1 MNFVPKKYDYIY
13 KNLEIRLKREIRFTD
28 EDTVVYIK
36 QLLDALIY
44 LRNKKI
50 IHRDLKLAN
59 LFVKDGNDIKLGD
72 FGLACKH
79 DNPNRKR
86 KSVCGTP
93 NYIAPEILSGDGHS
107 FQVDNWAIG
116 ILLFAMLIGKPPF
129 ETTNMKSTYNRIQSC
144 MYVFP
149 PDVPI
154 SATAKALIMR
164 TLAKQP
170 SKRPSFEEMLESD
183 YFVEVSSP
191 ICESV
196 PLRLAPARGLSEPEE
211 STKLIPENNLGLPE
225 HSARARIDKKV
236 VENSPRSKETED
248 NTIELAKKSERAA
261 HPVLER
267 QKFFKKL
274 FTNEFKGKFGA
285 DPKGGDLYTSPKA
298 TFTKKDSLKSRE
310 EPNSKL
316 ISRRDTNR
324 DKDEGLPKTIIK
336 KDTVTE
342 KELSGRAKLNPAN
355 EYEPKI
361 LKRLMSHMTNAV
373 TQEQAIDVKKSP
385 EYTSTGNLISKKVR
399 PAWVKQSSDT
409 ANIEQKKHYLSNNLH
424 AKETSPD
431 SSGIALPDGSAR
443 KISAFDIIKNSSKMN
458 SVSNTIIAEEQIK
471 KDLEATDKKPKP
483 RNTGDHVSHGKE
495 ARMEREPSVQSATSH
510 QKKLLFQRMIEQ
522 RETKLVDNT
531 PQSEEYLLPKAPIH
545 SSAEVSQPT
554 RQRFNSVKVSDSES
568 RLIKTLLDNN
578 PTTSPSIVEGTS
590 PYNQQVKPLIAKDKQ
605 ERANSAQPAIRIKSL
620 WQPQDQKTVPDSA
633 LEPTDYVKKWIDHS
647 AKYGLVFIMHSGTIG
662 ILFND
667 MTKALF
673 RIYGEKFVYLCR
685 SQSKKREEVR
695 VYALAFPPK
704 DLEKKA
710 GIMKDIMKTL
720 EQHTGELKLAEGD
733 DELVNDYKVI
743 LNNKNRVYI
752 KNWVKAKQLIVFK
765 LSNGIYQAIFQ
776 DKSEILISSKHENF
790 IFVDKDR
797 KRYNHVL
804 DSDEIQKNRSVNV
817 RVEYFKRVLKK
828 WIERDSNTTHLPSR
842 SKPI

>member
-1 MNFVPKKYDYIY
+1 M
-13 KNLEIRLKREIRFTD
+13 
-28 EDTVVYIK
+28 TVVYIR

-59 LFVKDGNDIKLGD
+59 LFVKDGNTIKLGD
-72 FGLACKH
+72 FGLATKH
-79 DNPNRKR
+79 ENANRKR

-154 SATAKALIMR
+154 NSKAKSLIMK
-164 TLAKQP
+164 TLTKAP
-170 SKRPSFEEMLESD
+170 NKRPTFEEMLESE
-183 YFVEVSSP
+183 YFVEITEQLPSDVQLALVAEKALSDKADSQLARP
-191 ICESV
+191 EGQKV
-196 PLRLAPARGLSEPEE
+196 TADLAQRLAA
-211 STKLIPENNLGLPE
+211 
-225 HSARARIDKKV
+225 DKKAIEGTQKSGERE
-236 VENSPRSKETED
+236 ENLQDTTRR
-248 NTIELAKKSERAA
+248 SERGVQ
-261 HPVLER
+261 PVER

-285 DPKGGDLYTSPKA
+285 DLKTADNFSSPRTNFSKKESFKSKEEAGPKQV
-298 TFTKKDSLKSRE
+298 
-310 EPNSKL
+310 
-316 ISRRDTNR
+316 SRRETLK
-324 DKDEGLPKTIIK
+324 DKEEQPTKTFSK
-336 KDTVTE
+336 KESGNEKDLSSRGRAAEE
-342 KELSGRAKLNPAN
+342 KEF
-355 EYEPKI
+355 EPKI
-361 LKRLMSHMTNAV
+361 LKRLMNHMANAV
-373 TQEQAIDVKKSP
+373 TQEPISETRRQQ
-385 EYTSTGNLISKKVR
+385 EFNSTGTLSRRMR
-399 PAWVKQSSDT
+399 PAWMKQGSETTATGQTNHVLETPASDKDGRSA
-409 ANIEQKKHYLSNNLH
+409 AN
-424 AKETSPD
+424 PD
-431 SSGIALPDGSAR
+431 LPESAGQDGSAR

-458 SVSNTIIAEEQIK
+458 SISNTIIAEDQIR
-471 KDLEATDKKPKP
+471 KDLETSTHKERP
-483 RNTGDHVSHGKE
+483 RYQPETTTTNKE

-510 QKKLLFQRMIEQ
+510 QKKLLFQRMLEN
-522 RETKLVDNT
+522 REPKQADNQVQT
-531 PQSEEYLLPKAPIH
+531 EEYMLPKPPLHNSGEPALPGRH
-545 SSAEVSQPT
+545 
-554 RQRFNSVKVSDSES
+554 RFNSVKVNDSEN
-568 RLIKTLLDNN
+568 RLIKTLLDGN
-578 PTTSPSIVEGTS
+578 PVVSPSNADGESPFHQTS
-590 PYNQQVKPLIAKDKQ
+590 SNLSAKERQ

-620 WQPQDQKTVPDSA
+620 WQPQEHKQAQEVP
-633 LEPTDYVKKWIDHS
+633 LEPGDYVKKWIDHS

-673 RIYGEKFVYLCR
+673 RIHGEKFVYLCR

-704 DLEKKA
+704 DLEKKS

-720 EQHTGELKLAEGD
+720 EQHSEELKLAEGD
-733 DELVNDYKVI
+733 QELVNDYKV
-743 LNNKNRVYI
+743 NCTNKNRVYI
-752 KNWVKAKQLIVFK
+752 KNWVKAKQVIVFK
-765 LSNGIYQAIFQ
+765 LSNGVYQAIFQ
-776 DKSEILISSKHENF
+776 DKSEILISSKNEDF

-804 DSDEIQKNRSVNV
+804 NSDEIQKNRSVNV

-828 WIERDSNTTHLPSR
+828 WIERDSNSTHLPSR
-842 SKPI
+842 SRPP